1 MKAAKIA
8 ASISWEKPYG
18 EDICIIQKFFAD
30 KFAENRNEIY
40 EVLIMRSKAIQ
51 ERYERIKN
59 EGKLEG
65 KEEGIKEGKIDI
77 GRNMLNEGFSIET
90 IMKITNLTNEQIN
103 SL

>member
-1 MKAAKIA
+1 
-8 ASISWEKPYG
+8 
-18 EDICIIQKFFAD
+18 
-30 KFAENRNEIY
+30 
-40 EVLIMRSKAIQ
+40 MRSKVIQ
-51 ERYERIKN
+51 ERYESILEKGKL

-65 KEEGIKEGKIDI
+65 KLDV

>member
-8 ASISWEKPYG
+8 ASISREKSYG

-30 KFAENRNEIY
+30 KFVKNSNQIY
-40 EVLIMRSKAIQ
+40 EVLIMRSQVLQ

-65 KEEGIKEGKIDI
+65 KLEGKVEGKLDV
-77 GRNMLNEGFSIET
+77 GRNMLNEGFSIED

>member
-1 MKAAKIA
+1 
-8 ASISWEKPYG
+8 
-18 EDICIIQKFFAD
+18 
-30 KFAENRNEIY
+30 
-40 EVLIMRSKAIQ
+40 MRSQVLQ

-65 KEEGIKEGKIDI
+65 KVEGKLEGKLDV
-77 GRNMLNEGFSIET
+77 GRNMLNEGFSIED

>member
-1 MKAAKIA
+1 
-8 ASISWEKPYG
+8 
-18 EDICIIQKFFAD
+18 
-30 KFAENRNEIY
+30 
-40 EVLIMRSKAIQ
+40 MRSKAIQ

-59 EGKLEG
+59 EGKEEG
-65 KEEGIKEGKIDI
+65 KEEGKIDI